1 MLIFANPEIA
11 NLPGWVTALV
21 AAGGLAAALSTAAG
35 LSFTFLYISWF
46 KFWSP
51 ESSIE
56 ANWLFGISPEDIGVI
71 GMLLNFAAA
80 IVVANFTKA
89 RPKEIGWLVDKIRM
103 PRA

>member
-11 NLPGWVTALV
+11 KLPGRVIALV

-46 KFWSP
+46 KLCSP
-51 ESSIE
+51 ESNVE
-56 ANWLFGISPEDIGVI
+56 ANWLFGISPEGIGVI
-71 GMLLNFAAA
+71 GMLLNFAVA
-80 IVVANFTKA
+80 IAVARFTSA
-89 RPKEIGWLVDKIRM
+89 PSKEIGWLVDKIRV